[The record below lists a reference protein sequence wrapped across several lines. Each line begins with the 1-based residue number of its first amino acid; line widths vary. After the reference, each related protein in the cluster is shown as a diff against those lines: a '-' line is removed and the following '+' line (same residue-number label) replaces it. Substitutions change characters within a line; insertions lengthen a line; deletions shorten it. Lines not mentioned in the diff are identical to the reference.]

1 HVQFLMGKAAAMPLT
16 YITLKYVFMSK
27 MIKLCLVA
35 CLWGIMLLGNAQ
47 TQIAFISDAHI
58 QDVDGH
64 AERVR
69 SMEVQVQSTRL
80 FNENYYALLA
90 ALDDV
95 ARRNIRWVV
104 LPGDLT
110 DNGQF
115 FNQQKIKNILHSYTQ
130 RKGMRFFVT
139 TGNHDPALPL
149 GLMQKNAHFLAADGS
164 RVTREDSC
172 AGYVS
177 QMECYADFG
186 FFPRKDD
193 CYWESPFTSYTYDK
207 YSYED
212 ACRESVLSKRT
223 YTLCDSLTA
232 TDASYLVEP
241 VDGLWLLAI
250 DGGVYLPKEMKDGK
264 WSYQGSSAG
273 YNLVLKHKPFLLPW
287 VRKVVEE
294 AQKRHKT
301 LVAFSHYP
309 LVDFNDGVSEHV
321 RRIWGDR
328 RFDLH
333 RVPEAEVS
341 EAFLQAGLRLHFAGH
356 MHVNDTGIW
365 EGKDGKHLY
374 NIQVPS
380 IATYVPAYKI
390 LTIESDEVFRVET
403 VALDTVPGFDS
414 LFPLYRAEYQ
424 SDSLKGHS
432 PVWNKEILSAR
443 TYGEFCDYQF
453 RDLVRLRFIP
463 RDLPESWRA
472 CLDFT
477 GARMLEAVSGED
489 KSDDAD
495 WTDWCM
501 KDLVLDLYR
510 LRYAERLALEDIP
523 RTRLAVYRYLFD
535 RARISTFRSAEVE
548 MVKGLGTLFLAFL
561 NGEPCQNFVIDLKKD
576 TITED

>member
-1 HVQFLMGKAAAMPLT
+1 MR
-16 YITLKYVFMSK
+16 I
-27 MIKLCLVA
+27 CLA
-35 CLWGIMLLGNAQ
+35 ICLWGMVWQGSAQ

-69 SMEVQVQSTRL
+69 SMEAQVQSTRL

-95 ARRNIRWVV
+95 VRRDIRWVV

-110 DNGQF
+110 DDGQF
-115 FNQQKIKNILHSYTQ
+115 FNQQKIKELLDSYAAG
-130 RKGMRFFVT
+130 KGMRFFVT

-149 GLMQKNAHFLAADGS
+149 GLAKKNTHFLAADGS

-177 QMECYADFG
+177 QMQCYADFG

-193 CYWESPFTSYTYDK
+193 RYWESPFTSYTYDK
-207 YSYED
+207 YAYEE
-212 ACRESVLSKRT
+212 ACRESVLDKRT
-223 YTLCDSLTA
+223 YVLCDSLTA

-250 DGGVYLPKEMKDGK
+250 DGGVYLPKEMKEGK
-264 WSYQGSSAG
+264 WTYQGSSAG
-273 YNLVLKHKPFLLPW
+273 YNLVLKHKPFLLSW

-309 LVDFNDGVSEHV
+309 LVDFNDGVSEYV

-365 EGKDGKHLY
+365 EGKEGKHLY

-403 VALDTVPGFDS
+403 VTLDTVPGFDS

-424 SDSLKGHS
+424 SDSLRGDS
-432 PVWNKEILSAR
+432 LVWNKEILSAR

-477 GARMLEAVSGED
+477 GAQMLKAVSGED
-489 KSDDAD
+489 KSEDTD

-510 LRYAERLALEDIP
+510 LRYAEHLALKDIP
-523 RTRLAVYRYLFD
+523 ETRLAAYRYLFD
-535 RARISTFRSAEVE
+535 RARVSTLRSVEVN
-548 MVKGLGTLFLAFL
+548 VANGLGTLFMAFL
-561 NGEPCQNFVIDLKKD
+561 NGEPCQNFVIDLEKD
-576 TITED
+576 TITGY

>member
-1 HVQFLMGKAAAMPLT
+1 MRHVINFLIFVGLLEFNIMH
-16 YITLKYVFMSK
+16 YVLRLFISVF
-27 MIKLCLVA
+27 LG
-35 CLWGIMLLGNAQ
+35 GIMVLGNAQ

-58 QDVDGH
+58 QNVDGH
-64 AERVR
+64 PERVR

-80 FNENYYALLA
+80 FNENYYAFLA

-110 DNGQF
+110 DDGQF
-115 FNQQKIKNILHSYTQ
+115 FNQQKIKELLNSYAAA
-130 RKGMRFFVT
+130 KGMRFFVT
-139 TGNHDPALPL
+139 TGNHDSALPL
-149 GLMQKNAHFLAADGS
+149 GMRQKNVHFLSADGS

-212 ACRESVLSKRT
+212 ACRESVLGKRT

-250 DGGVYLPKEMKDGK
+250 DGGVYLPKEMKEGK
-264 WSYQGSSAG
+264 WTYQGSSAG

-294 AQKRHKT
+294 ARKRHKT

-309 LVDFNDGVSEHV
+309 LVDFNDGVSESV
-321 RRIWGDR
+321 RRMWGNR

-365 EGKDGKHLY
+365 EGEDGKHLY

-403 VALDTVPGFDS
+403 VTLDTVPGFDS
-414 LFPLYRAEYQ
+414 LFPLYRAEYL
-424 SDSLKGHS
+424 SDSLRGHS

-477 GARMLEAVSGED
+477 GARMLKAVSGED
-489 KSDDAD
+489 KSEDAD
-495 WTDWCM
+495 WTGWCM
-501 KDLVLDLYR
+501 KDLVLDVYR
-510 LRYAERLALEDIP
+510 LRYAERLALKDIP
-523 RTRLAVYRYLFD
+523 ETRLAAYRYLFD
-535 RARISTFRSAEVE
+535 RARISPLRSAEVGI
-548 MVKGLGTLFLAFL
+548 VNGLGTLFLAFL
-561 NGEPCQNFVIDLKKD
+561 NGEPCQNFVIDLEKD
-576 TITED
+576 TITGD

>member
-1 HVQFLMGKAAAMPLT
+1 MGKAAAMPLT

-232 TDASYLVEP
+232 TDVSYLVEP

-443 TYGEFCDYQF
+443 TYGEFCDFQF

-489 KSDDAD
+489 RSDDAD

>member
-1 HVQFLMGKAAAMPLT
+1 
-16 YITLKYVFMSK
+16 MSK

-35 CLWGIMLLGNAQ
+35 CLWGITLLGNAQ

-241 VDGLWLLAI
+241 VEGLWLLAI

-390 LTIESDEVFRVET
+390 LTIESDEVFRVGT
-403 VALDTVPGFDS
+403 VTLDTVPGFDS

-535 RARISTFRSAEVE
+535 RACISTFRSAEVE

-576 TITED
+576 VITED

>member
-1 HVQFLMGKAAAMPLT
+1 
-16 YITLKYVFMSK
+16 MSK

-341 EAFLQAGLRLHFAGH
+341 EAFLQAGLCLHFAGH

-463 RDLPESWRA
+463 CDLPESWRA

>member
-1 HVQFLMGKAAAMPLT
+1 
-16 YITLKYVFMSK
+16 MSK

-35 CLWGIMLLGNAQ
+35 CLWGITLLGNAQ

-309 LVDFNDGVSEHV
+309 LVDFNDGVSESV
-321 RRIWGDR
+321 RQMWGDR

-341 EAFLQAGLRLHFAGH
+341 EAFLQAGLCLHFAGH

-403 VALDTVPGFDS
+403 VTLDTVPGFDS

-477 GARMLEAVSGED
+477 GAQMLEAVSGEE

-576 TITED
+576 VITED

>member
-1 HVQFLMGKAAAMPLT
+1 
-16 YITLKYVFMSK
+16 MSK

-35 CLWGIMLLGNAQ
+35 CLWGITLLGNAQ

-309 LVDFNDGVSEHV
+309 LVDFNDGVSESV
-321 RRIWGDR
+321 RQMWGDR

>member
-1 HVQFLMGKAAAMPLT
+1 
-16 YITLKYVFMSK
+16 MSK

-232 TDASYLVEP
+232 TDVSYLVEP

-356 MHVNDTGIW
+356 MHVNDTGVW

-403 VALDTVPGFDS
+403 VTLDTVPGFDS

-432 PVWNKEILSAR
+432 PIWNKEILSAR

-463 RDLPESWRA
+463 RDLPESWRSY
-472 CLDFT
+472 LDFT

-489 KSDDAD
+489 KSGDAG
-495 WTDWCM
+495 WTGWCM

-523 RTRLAVYRYLFD
+523 RTRLAAYRYLFD
-535 RARISTFRSAEVE
+535 RARISTFRSTEVDI
-548 MVKGLGTLFLAFL
+548 VKSLGTLFLAFL
-561 NGEPCQNFVIDLKKD
+561 NGEPCQNFVIDLEKD

>member
-1 HVQFLMGKAAAMPLT
+1 M
-16 YITLKYVFMSK
+16 
-27 MIKLCLVA
+27 VA
-35 CLWGIMLLGNAQ
+35 CLWGITLLGNAQ

-380 IATYVPAYKI
+380 IAIYVPAYKI

-443 TYGEFCDYQF
+443 TYGEFCDFQF

-561 NGEPCQNFVIDLKKD
+561 NGESCQNFVIDLKKD
-576 TITED
+576 AITED

>member
-1 HVQFLMGKAAAMPLT
+1 
-16 YITLKYVFMSK
+16 MSK

-35 CLWGIMLLGNAQ
+35 CLWGITLLGNAQ

-432 PVWNKEILSAR
+432 PVWNKEIFSAR

-477 GARMLEAVSGED
+477 GARMLEAMSGED

>member
-1 HVQFLMGKAAAMPLT
+1 MLG
-16 YITLKYVFMSK
+16 
-27 MIKLCLVA
+27 A
-35 CLWGIMLLGNAQ
+35 CLWGITLLGNAQ

-309 LVDFNDGVSEHV
+309 LVDFNDGVSESV
-321 RRIWGDR
+321 RRMWGDR

-341 EAFLQAGLRLHFAGH
+341 EAFLQAGLCLHFAGH

-403 VALDTVPGFDS
+403 VTLDTVPGFDS

-424 SDSLKGHS
+424 SDSLRGHS

-477 GARMLEAVSGED
+477 GAQMLEAVSGEE

-561 NGEPCQNFVIDLKKD
+561 NGEPCQNFVIDLEKD
-576 TITED
+576 TITGD

>member
-1 HVQFLMGKAAAMPLT
+1 
-16 YITLKYVFMSK
+16 MSK

-35 CLWGIMLLGNAQ
+35 CLWGITLLGNAQ

-130 RKGMRFFVT
+130 RKGMHFFVT

-424 SDSLKGHS
+424 SDGLKGHS

>member
-1 HVQFLMGKAAAMPLT
+1 MNKV
-16 YITLKYVFMSK
+16 ID
-27 MIKLCLVA
+27 LCFAV
-35 CLWGIMLLGNAQ
+35 CLWGVMLQGSAQ

-80 FNENYYALLA
+80 FNENYYALLV

-95 ARRNIRWVV
+95 ARRDIRWVV

-110 DNGQF
+110 DDGQF
-115 FNQQKIKNILHSYTQ
+115 FNQQKIKELLNSYAAA
-130 RKGMRFFVT
+130 KGMRFFVT

-149 GLMQKNAHFLAADGS
+149 GHVKKNAHFLAADGS

-212 ACRESVLSKRT
+212 ACRESVLGKRT

-250 DGGVYLPKEMKDGK
+250 DGGVYLPKEMKEGK
-264 WSYQGSSAG
+264 WTYQDSSVG

-294 AQKRHKT
+294 ARKRHKT

-309 LVDFNDGVSEHV
+309 LVDFNGGVSESV
-321 RRIWGDR
+321 RRMWGDR
-328 RFDLH
+328 CFDLH
-333 RVPEAEVS
+333 RVPETEVG

-403 VALDTVPGFDS
+403 VMLDTVPGFDS

-424 SDSLKGHS
+424 SDSLRGHS

-453 RDLVRLRFIP
+453 RDLVRLRFIS

-472 CLDFT
+472 FLDFT

-489 KSDDAD
+489 KMGDAD
-495 WTDWCM
+495 WTGWCM

-510 LRYAERLALEDIP
+510 LRYAERLALKDIP
-523 RTRLAVYRYLFD
+523 ETRLAAYRYLFD
-535 RARISTFRSAEVE
+535 RARISPLRSAEVE
-548 MVKGLGTLFLAFL
+548 IVNGLGTLFLAFL
-561 NGEPCQNFVIDLKKD
+561 NGEPCQNFVIDLEKD
-576 TITED
+576 AITGD

>member
-1 HVQFLMGKAAAMPLT
+1 
-16 YITLKYVFMSK
+16 MSK

-35 CLWGIMLLGNAQ
+35 CLWGITLLGNAQ

-223 YTLCDSLTA
+223 YPLCDSLTA

>member
-1 HVQFLMGKAAAMPLT
+1 
-16 YITLKYVFMSK
+16 MSK

-35 CLWGIMLLGNAQ
+35 CLWGITLLGNAQ

-309 LVDFNDGVSEHV
+309 LVDFNDGVSESV
-321 RRIWGDR
+321 RRMWGDR

-341 EAFLQAGLRLHFAGH
+341 EAFLQAGLCLHFAGH

-477 GARMLEAVSGED
+477 GAQMLEAVSGEE

-561 NGEPCQNFVIDLKKD
+561 NGEPCQNFVIDLKKNV
-576 TITED
+576 ITED

>member
-1 HVQFLMGKAAAMPLT
+1 MRHVINFLIFVGLLEFNIMH
-16 YITLKYVFMSK
+16 YVLRLFISVF
-27 MIKLCLVA
+27 LG
-35 CLWGIMLLGNAQ
+35 GIMVLGNAQ

-58 QDVDGH
+58 QNVDGH
-64 AERVR
+64 PERVR
-69 SMEVQVQSTRL
+69 SMEVQSTRL
-80 FNENYYALLA
+80 FNENYYAFLA

-110 DNGQF
+110 DDGQF
-115 FNQQKIKNILHSYTQ
+115 FNQQKIKELLNSYAAA
-130 RKGMRFFVT
+130 KGMRFFVT

-149 GLMQKNAHFLAADGS
+149 GMRQKNVHFLSADGS

-212 ACRESVLSKRT
+212 ACRESVLGKRT

-250 DGGVYLPKEMKDGK
+250 DGGVYLPKEMKEGK
-264 WSYQGSSAG
+264 WTYQGSSAG

-294 AQKRHKT
+294 ARKRHKT

-309 LVDFNDGVSEHV
+309 LVDFNDGVSESV
-321 RRIWGDR
+321 RRMWGNR

-365 EGKDGKHLY
+365 EGEDGKHLY

-403 VALDTVPGFDS
+403 VTLDTVPGFDS
-414 LFPLYRAEYQ
+414 LFPLYRAEYL
-424 SDSLKGHS
+424 SDSLRGHS

-477 GARMLEAVSGED
+477 GARMLKAVSGED
-489 KSDDAD
+489 KSEDAD
-495 WTDWCM
+495 WTGWCM
-501 KDLVLDLYR
+501 KDLVLDVYR
-510 LRYAERLALEDIP
+510 LRYAERLALKDIP
-523 RTRLAVYRYLFD
+523 ETRLAAYRYLFD
-535 RARISTFRSAEVE
+535 RARISPLRSAEVGI
-548 MVKGLGTLFLAFL
+548 VNGLGTLFLAFL
-561 NGEPCQNFVIDLKKD
+561 NGEPCQNFVIDLEKD
-576 TITED
+576 TITGD

>member
-1 HVQFLMGKAAAMPLT
+1 MK
-16 YITLKYVFMSK
+16 I
-27 MIKLCLVA
+27 CLA
-35 CLWGIMLLGNAQ
+35 ICLWGMILQGSAQ

-69 SMEVQVQSTRL
+69 SMEAQVQSTRL

-95 ARRNIRWVV
+95 ASRDIRWVV

-110 DNGQF
+110 DDGQF
-115 FNQQKIKNILHSYTQ
+115 FNQQKIKELLNSYA
-130 RKGMRFFVT
+130 RGKGMRFFVT

-149 GLMQKNAHFLAADGS
+149 GHAKKNAHFLAADGS

-186 FFPRKDD
+186 FFPWKDD
-193 CYWESPFTSYTYDK
+193 RYWESPFTSYTYDK
-207 YSYED
+207 YAYED
-212 ACRESVLSKRT
+212 ACRESVLGKRT

-294 AQKRHKT
+294 AQKRHKI

-321 RRIWGDR
+321 RRMWGDR
-328 RFDLH
+328 CFDLH

-365 EGKDGKHLY
+365 EGKNGKHLY

-403 VALDTVPGFDS
+403 VTLDTVPGFDS

-424 SDSLKGHS
+424 SDSLRGHS

-453 RDLVRLRFIP
+453 RDLVRLRFIL
-463 RDLPESWRA
+463 RDLSESWRV

-477 GARMLEAVSGED
+477 GARMLKAVSGED
-489 KSDDAD
+489 KSEDAD
-495 WTDWCM
+495 WTGWCM
-501 KDLVLDLYR
+501 KDLVLDVYR
-510 LRYAERLALEDIP
+510 LRYAECLALKDIP
-523 RTRLAVYRYLFD
+523 ETRLAAYRYLFD
-535 RARISTFRSAEVE
+535 RARISPLRSAEVE
-548 MVKGLGTLFLAFL
+548 IVNGLGTLFLAFL
-561 NGEPCQNFVIDLKKD
+561 NGEPCQNFVIDLGKD
-576 TITED
+576 TITGD

>member
-1 HVQFLMGKAAAMPLT
+1 
-16 YITLKYVFMSK
+16 MSK

-35 CLWGIMLLGNAQ
+35 CLWGITLLGNAQ

-463 RDLPESWRA
+463 RDFPESWRA

-477 GARMLEAVSGED
+477 GARMLEAMSGED

>member
-1 HVQFLMGKAAAMPLT
+1 
-16 YITLKYVFMSK
+16 MSK

-164 RVTREDSC
+164 RVTHEDSC

-390 LTIESDEVFRVET
+390 LTIENDEVFRVET
-403 VALDTVPGFDS
+403 VTLDTVPGFDS

-424 SDSLKGHS
+424 SDSLRGYS

-477 GARMLEAVSGED
+477 GARMLKAVSGED
-489 KSDDAD
+489 KANNAE

-501 KDLVLDLYR
+501 KDLVLDVYR
-510 LRYAERLALEDIP
+510 LRYAERLALKDISE
-523 RTRLAVYRYLFD
+523 TRLAAYRYLFD

>member
-1 HVQFLMGKAAAMPLT
+1 
-16 YITLKYVFMSK
+16 MSK

-35 CLWGIMLLGNAQ
+35 CLWGITLLGNAQ

-177 QMECYADFG
+177 QMECYADLG

-489 KSDDAD
+489 RSDDAD

>member
-1 HVQFLMGKAAAMPLT
+1 MGKAAAMPLT

-576 TITED
+576 AITED

>member
-1 HVQFLMGKAAAMPLT
+1 
-16 YITLKYVFMSK
+16 MSK

-35 CLWGIMLLGNAQ
+35 CLWGITLLGNAQ

-80 FNENYYALLA
+80 FNENYYALLV

-115 FNQQKIKNILHSYTQ
+115 FNQQKIKNILYSYTQ

-139 TGNHDPALPL
+139 TGNHDPALPF

-341 EAFLQAGLRLHFAGH
+341 EAFLQAGLCLHFAGH
-356 MHVNDTGIW
+356 MHVNDTGIR

>member
-1 HVQFLMGKAAAMPLT
+1 
-16 YITLKYVFMSK
+16 MSK

-232 TDASYLVEP
+232 TDVSYLVEP

-489 KSDDAD
+489 RSDDAD

-576 TITED
+576 AITED

>member
-1 HVQFLMGKAAAMPLT
+1 MRHVINFLIFVGLLEFNIMH
-16 YITLKYVFMSK
+16 YVLRLFISVF
-27 MIKLCLVA
+27 LG
-35 CLWGIMLLGNAQ
+35 GIMVLGNAQ

-58 QDVDGH
+58 QNVDGH
-64 AERVR
+64 PERVR

-80 FNENYYALLA
+80 FNENYYAFLA

-110 DNGQF
+110 DDGQF
-115 FNQQKIKNILHSYTQ
+115 FNQQKIKELLNSYAAA
-130 RKGMRFFVT
+130 KGMRFFVT

-149 GLMQKNAHFLAADGS
+149 GMRQKNVHFLSADGS

-212 ACRESVLSKRT
+212 ACRESVLGKRT

-250 DGGVYLPKEMKDGK
+250 DGGVYLPKEMKEGK
-264 WSYQGSSAG
+264 WTYQGSSAG

-294 AQKRHKT
+294 ARKRHKT

-309 LVDFNDGVSEHV
+309 LVDFNDGVSESV
-321 RRIWGDR
+321 RRMWGNR

-365 EGKDGKHLY
+365 EGEDGKHLY

-403 VALDTVPGFDS
+403 VTLDTVPGFDS
-414 LFPLYRAEYQ
+414 LFPLYWAEYQ
-424 SDSLKGHS
+424 SDSLRGHS

-477 GARMLEAVSGED
+477 GARMLKAVSGED
-489 KSDDAD
+489 KSEDAD
-495 WTDWCM
+495 WTGWCM
-501 KDLVLDLYR
+501 KDLVLDVYR
-510 LRYAERLALEDIP
+510 LRYAERLALKDIP
-523 RTRLAVYRYLFD
+523 ETRLAAYRYLFD
-535 RARISTFRSAEVE
+535 RARISPLRSAEVGI
-548 MVKGLGTLFLAFL
+548 VNGLGTLFLAFL
-561 NGEPCQNFVIDLKKD
+561 NGEPCQNFVIDLEKD
-576 TITED
+576 TITGD

>member
-1 HVQFLMGKAAAMPLT
+1 
-16 YITLKYVFMSK
+16 MSK

-35 CLWGIMLLGNAQ
+35 CLWGITLLGNAQ

-561 NGEPCQNFVIDLKKD
+561 NGEPCQNFVIDLEKD
-576 TITED
+576 TITGD

>member
-1 HVQFLMGKAAAMPLT
+1 
-16 YITLKYVFMSK
+16 MSK

-35 CLWGIMLLGNAQ
+35 CLWGITLLGNAQ

-309 LVDFNDGVSEHV
+309 LVDFNDGVSESV
-321 RRIWGDR
+321 RQMWGDR

-477 GARMLEAVSGED
+477 GAQMLEAVSGEE

-535 RARISTFRSAEVE
+535 RARIPTFRSAEVE

-576 TITED
+576 VITED

>member
-1 HVQFLMGKAAAMPLT
+1 
-16 YITLKYVFMSK
+16 MSK

-35 CLWGIMLLGNAQ
+35 CLWGITLLGNAQ

-58 QDVDGH
+58 QDVDSH

-489 KSDDAD
+489 RSDDAD

>member
-1 HVQFLMGKAAAMPLT
+1 
-16 YITLKYVFMSK
+16 MSK

-35 CLWGIMLLGNAQ
+35 CLWGITLLGNAQ

-223 YTLCDSLTA
+223 YPLCDSLTA

-294 AQKRHKT
+294 VQKRHKT

>member
-1 HVQFLMGKAAAMPLT
+1 MGLLEFNIMHYVLRLFISVFLG
-16 YITLKYVFMSK
+16 
-27 MIKLCLVA
+27 
-35 CLWGIMLLGNAQ
+35 GIMVLGNAQ

-58 QDVDGH
+58 QNVDGH
-64 AERVR
+64 PERVR

-80 FNENYYALLA
+80 FNENYYAFLA

-110 DNGQF
+110 DDGQF
-115 FNQQKIKNILHSYTQ
+115 FNQQKIKELLNSYAAA
-130 RKGMRFFVT
+130 KGMRFFVT

-149 GLMQKNAHFLAADGS
+149 GMRQKNVHFLSADGS

-212 ACRESVLSKRT
+212 ACRESVLGKRT

-250 DGGVYLPKEMKDGK
+250 DGGVYLPKEMKEGK
-264 WSYQGSSAG
+264 WTYQGSSAG

-294 AQKRHKT
+294 ARKRHKT

-309 LVDFNDGVSEHV
+309 LVDFNDGVSESV
-321 RRIWGDR
+321 RRMWGNR

-365 EGKDGKHLY
+365 EGEDGKHLY

-403 VALDTVPGFDS
+403 VTLDTVPGFDS
-414 LFPLYRAEYQ
+414 LFPLYRAEYL
-424 SDSLKGHS
+424 SDSLRGHS

-477 GARMLEAVSGED
+477 GARMLKAVSGED
-489 KSDDAD
+489 KSEDAD
-495 WTDWCM
+495 WTGWCM
-501 KDLVLDLYR
+501 KDLVLDVYR
-510 LRYAERLALEDIP
+510 LRYAERLALKDIP
-523 RTRLAVYRYLFD
+523 ETRLAAYRYLFD
-535 RARISTFRSAEVE
+535 RARISPLRSAEVGI
-548 MVKGLGTLFLAFL
+548 VNGLGTLFLAFL
-561 NGEPCQNFVIDLKKD
+561 NGEPCQNFVIDLEKD
-576 TITED
+576 TITGD

>member
-1 HVQFLMGKAAAMPLT
+1 
-16 YITLKYVFMSK
+16 MSK

-95 ARRNIRWVV
+95 ARRNIHWVV

-177 QMECYADFG
+177 QMECYADLG

-241 VDGLWLLAI
+241 VEGLWLLAI

-535 RARISTFRSAEVE
+535 HARISTFRSAEVE

>member
-1 HVQFLMGKAAAMPLT
+1 
-16 YITLKYVFMSK
+16 MSK

-35 CLWGIMLLGNAQ
+35 CLWGITLLGNAQ

-294 AQKRHKT
+294 AEKRHKT

-548 MVKGLGTLFLAFL
+548 MVKGLGTLFFAFL

>member
-1 HVQFLMGKAAAMPLT
+1 MRHVINFLIFVGLLEFNIMH
-16 YITLKYVFMSK
+16 YVLRLFISVF
-27 MIKLCLVA
+27 LG
-35 CLWGIMLLGNAQ
+35 GIMVLGNAQ

-58 QDVDGH
+58 QNVDGH
-64 AERVR
+64 PERVR

-80 FNENYYALLA
+80 FNENYYAFLV

-110 DNGQF
+110 DDGQF
-115 FNQQKIKNILHSYTQ
+115 FNQQKIKELLNSYAAA
-130 RKGMRFFVT
+130 KGMRFFVT

-149 GLMQKNAHFLAADGS
+149 GMRQKNVHFLSADGS

-212 ACRESVLSKRT
+212 ACRESVLGKRT

-250 DGGVYLPKEMKDGK
+250 DGGVYLPKEMKEGK
-264 WSYQGSSAG
+264 WTYQGSSAG

-294 AQKRHKT
+294 ARKRHKT

-309 LVDFNDGVSEHV
+309 LVDFNDGVSESV
-321 RRIWGDR
+321 RRMWGNR

-365 EGKDGKHLY
+365 EGEDGKHLY

-403 VALDTVPGFDS
+403 VTLDTVPGFDS
-414 LFPLYRAEYQ
+414 LFPLYRAEYL
-424 SDSLKGHS
+424 SDSLRGHS

-477 GARMLEAVSGED
+477 GARMLKAVSGED
-489 KSDDAD
+489 KSEDAD
-495 WTDWCM
+495 WTGWCM
-501 KDLVLDLYR
+501 KDLVLDVYR
-510 LRYAERLALEDIP
+510 LRYAERLALKDIP
-523 RTRLAVYRYLFD
+523 ETRLAAYRYLFD
-535 RARISTFRSAEVE
+535 RARISPLRSAEVGI
-548 MVKGLGTLFLAFL
+548 VNGLGTLFLAFL
-561 NGEPCQNFVIDLKKD
+561 NGEPCQNFVIDLEKD
-576 TITED
+576 TITGD

>member
-1 HVQFLMGKAAAMPLT
+1 
-16 YITLKYVFMSK
+16 MSK

-35 CLWGIMLLGNAQ
+35 CLWGITLLGNAQ

-309 LVDFNDGVSEHV
+309 LVDFNDGVSESV
-321 RRIWGDR
+321 RQMWGDR

-403 VALDTVPGFDS
+403 VTLDTVSGFDS

-424 SDSLKGHS
+424 SDSLRGHS

-477 GARMLEAVSGED
+477 GAQMLEAVSGEE

-576 TITED
+576 TITGD

>member
-1 HVQFLMGKAAAMPLT
+1 
-16 YITLKYVFMSK
+16 MSK

-35 CLWGIMLLGNAQ
+35 CLWGITLLGNAQ

-250 DGGVYLPKEMKDGK
+250 DGGVYLPKGMKDGK

>member
-1 HVQFLMGKAAAMPLT
+1 
-16 YITLKYVFMSK
+16 MSK

-35 CLWGIMLLGNAQ
+35 CLWGITLLGNAQ

-232 TDASYLVEP
+232 TDVSYLVEP

-403 VALDTVPGFDS
+403 VALDTVPGFDG

-477 GARMLEAVSGED
+477 GARMLKAVSGED

>member
-1 HVQFLMGKAAAMPLT
+1 
-16 YITLKYVFMSK
+16 MSK

-35 CLWGIMLLGNAQ
+35 CLWGITLLGNAQ

-301 LVAFSHYP
+301 LVSFSHYP

-432 PVWNKEILSAR
+432 PIWNKEILSAR

-489 KSDDAD
+489 RSDDAD

>member
-1 HVQFLMGKAAAMPLT
+1 
-16 YITLKYVFMSK
+16 MSK

-35 CLWGIMLLGNAQ
+35 CLWGITLLGNAQ

-309 LVDFNDGVSEHV
+309 LVDFNDGVSESV
-321 RRIWGDR
+321 RRMWGDR

-341 EAFLQAGLRLHFAGH
+341 EAFLQAGLCLHFAGH

-403 VALDTVPGFDS
+403 VTLDTVPGFDS

-424 SDSLKGHS
+424 SDSLRGHS

-477 GARMLEAVSGED
+477 GAQMLEAVSGEE

-561 NGEPCQNFVIDLKKD
+561 NGEPCQNFVIDLEKD
-576 TITED
+576 TITGD

>member
-1 HVQFLMGKAAAMPLT
+1 
-16 YITLKYVFMSK
+16 MSK

-35 CLWGIMLLGNAQ
+35 CLWGITLLGNAQ

-139 TGNHDPALPL
+139 TGNHDSALPL

-309 LVDFNDGVSEHV
+309 LVDFNDGVSESV
-321 RRIWGDR
+321 RQMWGDR

-341 EAFLQAGLRLHFAGH
+341 EAFLQAGLCLHFAGH

-477 GARMLEAVSGED
+477 GAQMLEAVSGEE

-561 NGEPCQNFVIDLKKD
+561 NGEPCQNFVIDLEKD
-576 TITED
+576 TITGD